1 MPYWVPAILG
11 PVVLIV
17 VMIDIVWSTLS
28 THGAGPLSRRLTLR
42 GWLFFRWLHRRIKS
56 HRLLKANVVII
67 LIANF
72 LMWVILLWIGWALI
86 FSISESAVIHLETGD
101 PAGWTDRFYFTG
113 MTLLT
118 LGTGDFIAATPLW
131 RVIMA
136 VASLNGLAVITLLI
150 TYLLPVVSA
159 EIDRRQLALMIWG
172 LGENATAILVNGWND
187 DNFKG
192 LEDKL
197 YDAAQLLTRHAERHL
212 AYPILQFFHAA
223 NPQAELAARVVT
235 LDDAATVLESCVDC
249 DPPVSAGVLRTLR
262 AALDRHLKR
271 VDLYHVSTADEP
283 PPLPDFDALRRAGI
297 PLHDQERRDAA
308 FADVAE
314 HRKLLQGF
322 LRADGWSWGD

>member
-11 PVVLIV
+11 PVILIV

-28 THGAGPLSRRLTLR
+28 THGAGPLSRRLTLK
-42 GWLFFRWLHRRIKS
+42 GWLFFRWLHRRIQS

-72 LMWVILLWIGWALI
+72 FMWVLLLWAGWAMI
-86 FSISESAVIHLETGD
+86 FSVSESAVIHLETGE
-101 PAGWTDRFYFTG
+101 PAATVDRIYFTG

-118 LGTGDFIAATPLW
+118 LGTGDFVAETPMW
-131 RVIMA
+131 RLIMA
-136 VASLNGLAVITLLI
+136 IASLNGLVVITLVI

-172 LGENATAILVNGWND
+172 LGEDATAIVINGWND
-187 DNFKG
+187 DNFSG

-223 NPQAELAARVVT
+223 DSQAELAARVVT
-235 LDDAATVLESCVDC
+235 LDDAATLLESCVDC
-249 DPPVSAGVLRTLR
+249 DPPVSSSVLRTLR
-262 AALDRHLKR
+262 AALDRHLRR
-271 VDLYHVSTADEP
+271 VELYHVSTADDP
-283 PPLPDFDALRRAGI
+283 PPTPDFDAIRHSGV
-297 PLHDQERRDAA
+297 PLYEQSRVDAV
-308 FADVAE
+308 FDDMAD